1 MKELTEDL
9 LIALKDALM
18 WIDAIPQ
25 DTPLPAMPGLDRDEV
40 DALIDES
47 MRLLNKPV
55 IAIYRCDQCAHLYHA
70 EVPHCHCSP
79 DEMTITAMQVVALRD
94 PVTD

>member
-9 LIALKDALM
+9 LTALKDALM
-18 WIDAIPQ
+18 WIDAVPQ
-25 DTPLPAMPGLDRDEV
+25 DTPLPAMPGFDRDEV

-47 MRLLNKPV
+47 MRLLDKPV